1 MLKIHCGDVSTT
13 YIKYKSYKT
22 CQTKEMCTVC
32 AQVSSKLFKSLFSNY
47 IQIAVLLVLGF
58 FVCVF
63 VFFHLDPT
71 LSSDK
76 PCGTKKF
83 R

>member
-13 YIKYKSYKT
+13 YITYKSYKT
-22 CQTKEMCTVC
+22 CQTQEMCTVC

-58 FVCVF
+58 FCVF
-63 VFFHLDPT
+63 VFF
-71 LSSDK
+71 SFRSNF
-76 PCGTKKF
+76 KF
-83 R
+83 